1 MTRPLLSRVVC
12 PGQIPSHGGAS
23 NPYLVGAAAIA
34 AGLDGIRNQIEP
46 PPPTEGLAYGLEDGP
61 TPIPIRLEA
70 ALDELEKDTVLR
82 GLMGEELI
90 HLFLAVKRHEIAKAT
105 EHARDYPGRRLGQQ
119 GGRLRGRGVLRVP
132 VERRERL
139 LVAGSG
145 GACSPRT
152 SLGLC

>member
-1 MTRPLLSRVVC
+1 LRWRGQRLVGLGEPLGGDPREGPGRAGLHTENRVPC
-12 PGQIPSHGGAS
+12 GAS

-61 TPIPIRLEA
+61 TPIPTRLEA

-105 EHARDYPGRRLGQQ
+105 EHARDYPADDW
-119 GGRLRGRGVLRVP
+119 VNRVDDF
-132 VERRERL
+132 E
-139 LVAGSG
+139 VAEFFEF
-145 GACSPRT
+145 
-152 SLGLC
+152 L

>member
-1 MTRPLLSRVVC
+1 
-12 PGQIPSHGGAS
+12 
-23 NPYLVGAAAIA
+23 VGAAAIA

-105 EHARDYPGRRLGQQ
+105 EHARDYPADDWSTGWTTSRSRSSSSSCRAEGAPVGGGFGGSTLPPNLAGIVLAHGLRFALRLG
-119 GGRLRGRGVLRVP
+119 GGWGWG
-132 VERRERL
+132 
-139 LVAGSG
+139 GSFD
-145 GACSPRT
+145 AE
-152 SLGLC
+152 LW